1 MIDTLLAVIA
11 APECA
16 NVIVPPASEQA
27 MAYYK
32 SGNALWLIQLLLS
45 FIIPWLFLYTGF
57 SGKLAKASKK
67 WGKYWY
73 PTIVIY
79 LVLFILIYTL
89 LSLPFDYY
97 DDYVRQHDYN
107 LSSQTLGRWFESYSK
122 QTLVSIVS
130 AAVFVWIFYYLIKK
144 SPKRWWFYSSI
155 ASTAI
160 LFFMMF
166 IQPIWIDP
174 LFNDFGP
181 MKNKEL
187 EEQILSLA
195 HQAGISDGRVYE
207 VNKSQ
212 DTNTLNA
219 YVVGFGS
226 TSRIVLWDTTID
238 KLPKD
243 QIRFVMGHEMGHYVL
258 HHVWWSMLYFAALSF
273 AVFYLTYRFAHYFM
287 KRYKKRFGFSDL
299 ANIASLPLLIL
310 ITAVLMFIASPL
322 SNAIS
327 RCMEHEADR
336 FGLEITHDN
345 QAAGEAFVFLQQQ
358 NLANPYP
365 GKLFQFFRCTHP
377 PLGERVAFCNSYCP
391 WNQDQPLK
399 YGKHFKTTSH

>member
-1 MIDTLLAVIA
+1 MLETFLAMTS

-16 NVIVPPASEQA
+16 HVVVPQASEQA
-27 MAYYK
+27 MSYYY
-32 SGNALWLIQLLLS
+32 SGNVLWLMQLLLS
-45 FIIPWLFLYTGF
+45 LVIPFLFLYTGL
-57 SGKLAKASKK
+57 SGTLANTSKK

-89 LSLPFDYY
+89 LNLPIDFYTGY
-97 DDYVRQHDYN
+97 MREHIYH
-107 LSSQTLGRWFESYSK
+107 LSSQTLGRWFESYGK
-122 QTLVSIVS
+122 QLLVSIVS
-130 AAVFVWIFYYLIKK
+130 AALFVWIFYYLIKK
-144 SPKRWWFYSSI
+144 SPRRWWFYSGI
-155 ASTAI
+155 ASTLI

-166 IQPIWIDP
+166 VQPIWIDP

-187 EEQILSLA
+187 EQEILSLA

-207 VNKSQ
+207 VDKSK
-212 DTNTLNA
+212 DTDTLNA

-226 TSRIVLWDTTID
+226 TSRIVLWDTTVQ
-238 KLPKD
+238 KLPAD
-243 QIRFVMGHEMGHYVL
+243 QIRFIMGHEMGHYVL
-258 HHVWWSMLYFAALSF
+258 HHVWWSLLYFSALSF
-273 AVFYLTYRFAHYFM
+273 AVFYLTYRAAHYFTR
-287 KRYKKRFGFSDL
+287 KYKKRFGFSDL
-299 ANIASLPLLIL
+299 SNIASLPLLIL
-310 ITAVLMFIASPL
+310 LTSVLIFLASPL
-322 SNAIS
+322 TNAIS

-345 QAAGEAFVFLQQQ
+345 QAAGEAFVSLQEQ

-365 GKLFQFFRCTHP
+365 GKLYQFFRCTHP

-391 WNQDQPLK
+391 WTREEPLK
-399 YGKHFKTTSH
+399 YGKYFTAP